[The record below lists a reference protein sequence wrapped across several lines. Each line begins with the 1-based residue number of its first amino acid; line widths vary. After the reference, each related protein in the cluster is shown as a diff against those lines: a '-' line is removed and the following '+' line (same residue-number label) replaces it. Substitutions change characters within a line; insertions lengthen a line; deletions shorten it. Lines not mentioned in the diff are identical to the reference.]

1 MPMHNLIECTDNC
14 SKPSGSLWQYFR
26 DDPDDTMVNSKSFLP
41 KIGTT
46 GKTLADNNTKD
57 VEIVVLL
64 KYLSSF

>member
-1 MPMHNLIECTDNC
+1 MYNLIECTDNC
-14 SKPSGSLWQYFR
+14 SKPSGSLWQYFT
-26 DDPDDTMVNSKSFLP
+26 DDSNDTMVNAKSFLL

-46 GKTLADNNTKD
+46 GKTLVDNNTKD